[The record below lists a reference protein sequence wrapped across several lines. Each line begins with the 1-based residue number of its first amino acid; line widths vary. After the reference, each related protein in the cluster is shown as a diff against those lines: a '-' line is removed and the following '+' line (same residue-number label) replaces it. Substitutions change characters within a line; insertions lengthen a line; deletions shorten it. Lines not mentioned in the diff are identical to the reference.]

1 MFWDTR
7 SMNNNSDLKQQ
18 MLPQLQE
25 IAMQQKKKKRRN
37 LNVILTALFQ
47 IQFGSLVGQEKTAFS
62 GYCTPDLFGI

>member
-47 IQFGSLVGQEKTAFS
+47 IQFGSLVGQEKN
-62 GYCTPDLFGI
+62 DI